1 MVGVREGLNLLRLNR
16 RTALF
21 ISAFIAYLYDIRK
34 MLSLI
39 ISARPFPPQAEGKMG
54 KMTADR

>member
-16 RTALF
+16 RTARF

-39 ISARPFPPQAEGKMG
+39 ISARPLPQQAQGKRG
-54 KMTADR
+54 